1 MKKWT
6 FAKSEDCPV
15 DFLPTIH
22 SLDSLYRN
30 SLQSKEGKK
39 EILTVALN
47 AALEN
52 LMSWER
58 VAKAWGFDVEVF
70 TDVGIGRPRPVFDG
84 GTVTF
89 VQAYGVR
96 VIDADKQEGGAE

>member
-1 MKKWT
+1 M
-6 FAKSEDCPV
+6 P
-15 DFLPTIH
+15 
-22 SLDSLYRN
+22 SLDELYRD
-30 SLQSKEGKK
+30 SLQSKEGQKK
-39 EILTVALN
+39 ILNDALN

-70 TDVGIGRPRPVFDG
+70 TDVGNGSPRPVFEG
-84 GTVTF
+84 NTVCF

-96 VIDADKQEGGAE
+96 VIDADKAVQE